1 MARPVKQRR
10 VCERPAVEGF
20 IPRGREACGEVR
32 LSVDEYEVLRLM
44 DYLGYTQEECAAQM
58 GVARTT
64 AQAVYQQARR
74 KLADMLVNGRGLTIG
89 GGSYVLCGRAAGCCP
104 GACRRS
110 GRRQAMRIA
119 VTYENGQ
126 VFQHF
131 GHSEQFKV
139 YEVENGKVISS
150 RILSSDGNG
159 HGALAAL
166 LEEDGV
172 DVLICGGIGQ
182 GARVALAERK
192 IELYPGVSGDADLRV
207 EELLAGKLAY
217 NPDTVCS
224 HHGHQ
229 EGHSCGGHGHGE
241 GHSCG
246 GHGEGHSCGG
256 HGHGEGHSCGG

>member
-1 MARPVKQRR
+1 MARPMKQRR
-10 VCERPAVEGF
+10 VCEHPVVEGF
-20 IPRGREACGEVR
+20 LPRGREACGEVN

-44 DYLGYTQEECAAQM
+44 DYQGYTQEECAAQM

-64 AQAVYQQARR
+64 VQAVYQEARR
-74 KLADMLVNGRGLTIG
+74 KLADMLVNGRALTIG
-89 GGSYVLCGRAAGCCP
+89 GGNYVLCGRALGCCRRS
-104 GACRRS
+104 CRQS
-110 GRRQAMRIA
+110 GRRQIMRIA
-119 VTYENGQ
+119 VTYEDGQ

-139 YEVENGKVISS
+139 YEVENGQVVSS

-192 IELYPGVSGDADLRV
+192 IELYPGVSGSADVRV
-207 EELLAGKLAY
+207 EEFLQGKLAY
-217 NPDTVCS
+217 NPDTVCN
-224 HHGHQ
+224 HHHDHG
-229 EGHSCGGHGHGE
+229 EGHSCGGHGHEE

-256 HGHGEGHSCGG
+256 HGHHCGN